1 MTVLIA
7 QISDIHAARGAAS
20 LAALD
25 RALDYLSAQKPDAII
40 VSGDVSNKPHAE
52 GYPLARQALA
62 AAWCPVFMVP
72 GNVDDRDA
80 MRATFPDAAYW
91 PPEGPLHVNEVVA
104 GAVRVVGLDVTVP
117 GETYGEVTTDCLDF
131 LATAL
136 DSEPSVPA
144 LVFMHQHPFPLHSS
158 RLDKNMCRNVEP
170 LSDVLRASR
179 AKVLGVVCGHA
190 HRAASGMLGPVP
202 ARMSPPLVTS
212 NPALV
217 EGHAAPPVTDPPGLL
232 LHAIDG
238 DSLVTHTISL
248 G

>member
-1 MTVLIA
+1 MTLVIA
-7 QISDIHAARGAAS
+7 QISDIHAAPGAAS

-25 RALDYLSAQKPDAII
+25 GALRYLSVQKPDAII
-40 VSGDVSNKPHAE
+40 VAGDLSNKPHAE
-52 GYPLARQALA
+52 GYPLVRQALA

-80 MRATFPDAAYW
+80 MRGAFPDVGYW
-91 PPEGPLHVNEVVA
+91 PDEGPLHVNQMVG
-104 GAVRVVGLDVTVP
+104 GAVRVVGLDVIVP
-117 GETYGEVTTDCLDF
+117 GEVYGELTTDSLDF

-136 DSEPSVPA
+136 DSDPSVPA

-158 RLDKNMCRNVEP
+158 RLDRFICRNVEP
-170 LSDVLRASR
+170 LQDVLRASR
-179 AKVLGVVCGHA
+179 APVLGVGCGHA

-202 ARMSPPLVTS
+202 VRMSPPLVTP

-217 EGHAAPPVTDPPGLL
+217 EGHGEPPPTDPPGLL

-238 DSLVTHTISL
+238 ASLVTHVVSV